1 MKPSLSST
9 LALTL
14 TLTRCTASA
23 IQLCEQYGYFPTTM
37 GFEFN
42 NNMWGMSDDAAGTQ
56 CLYIDST
63 QPSGVAWH
71 TDWDWGTTSASSS
84 SSSSSSPLGVAGAEY
99 ADNVKA
105 YPYSGVSIP
114 EKKLVSD
121 INGMPTSVAWDYS
134 GTNVRADVSYDMF
147 TSADPNHDPSSG
159 DYEMMIW

>member
-1 MKPSLSST
+1 MKSTLLLSSA
-9 LALTL
+9 LILTL
-14 TLTRCTASA
+14 HVSTTSA

-42 NNMWGMSDDAAGTQ
+42 NNMWGMQDDAAGTQ

-63 QPSGVAWH
+63 HPSGVAWH
-71 TDWDWGTTSASSS
+71 TDWDWSSS
-84 SSSSSSPLGVAGAEY
+84 SAPGGADGEY

-105 YPYSGVSIP
+105 YPYSGVAIE
-114 EKKLVSD
+114 EKKLLSD

-147 TSADPNHDPSSG
+147 TSADQDHDPSSG
-159 DYEMMIW
+159 DYELMIW